1 MHKTLLVLQHL
12 ATQQAPIL
20 RVELVSLDTR
30 SAEKATIARRA
41 WSRRYHNLRP
51 QGPPRGQKGLLLLAS
66 YLQKLRRRF
75 EVISLL
81 ICKKETDL
89 SQRWN
94 TGVGDQGNRTDVPTG
109 S

>member
-1 MHKTLLVLQHL
+1 MHKNLLVLYP

-20 RVELVSLDTR
+20 RVESVSLDTR

-41 WSRRYHNLRP
+41 WSRRYNLRP

-66 YLQKLRRRF
+66 YLQRLRRRF
-75 EVISLL
+75 EMISLL
-81 ICKKETDL
+81 TCKKETDL
-89 SQRWN
+89 SQRWS
-94 TGVGDQGNRTDVPTG
+94 TGVGDQGNRTDVLTG